1 MILFVLLLAVLMILM
16 ICVALAGALGVTA
29 FVVLFGDV
37 IVCVAII
44 VFIIKYLIGKKRRRP

>member
-16 ICVALAGALGVTA
+16 ICVAVAGALGVTA
-29 FVVLFGDV
+29 FVILFGDI

-44 VFIIKYLIGKKRRRP
+44 VFIIKYLIKRKRRGP

>member
-1 MILFVLLLAVLMILM
+1 MILM
-16 ICVALAGALGVTA
+16 ICVAVAGALGVTA

-44 VFIIKYLIGKKRRRP
+44 VFIIKYLIRKKRRRP